1 MGLDPIMDTESINEG
16 FWDNVAT
23 GAKKVAAFPKKV
35 KDLATQVGWENRTR
49 IVNKDIDKIKKLVGH
64 ASNALDTASIFL
76 NRQNRSSTNFKKYF
90 DEHKKLDDLITGL
103 NDVINNTSTPQ
114 HNTVQPTPQAA
125 PQQFVKPPVAN
136 KPATP
141 QHNTVQPTPQAAP
154 QQFVKPPANIANNP
168 SALAA
173 WHRKHNPGLK
183 VPPVANKP
191 ATPVNTNPI
200 PTWSQLDK
208 DNEYL
213 NNLYKQQQRAKK
225 KKK

>member
-1 MGLDPIMDTESINEG
+1 MKTLNESINRQRTLMGLDPIMDTESINEG

-125 PQQFVKPPVAN
+125 PQQFVKPP
-136 KPATP
+136 
-141 QHNTVQPTPQAAP
+141 
-154 QQFVKPPANIANNP
+154 ANIANNP